1 MPDGALTRQEV
12 EALISANEKV
22 ATQLAL
28 IAVQLQT
35 NAVVEKAVLDRLQ
48 INLSQDVTNIKNST
62 DQIPELV
69 KMQRWLQWT
78 ITAIGG
84 VVGMV
89 GLKFVFDLFGG
100 KHP

>member
-35 NAVVEKAVLDRLQ
+35 NAAVEKAVLDRLQ
-48 INLSQDVTNIKNST
+48 TNLSQDVTSINSST

-69 KMQRWLQWT
+69 RMQRWLQWT

-89 GLKFVFDLFGG
+89 GLKFVFELLGG
-100 KHP
+100 RRP

>member
-35 NAVVEKAVLDRLQ
+35 NAAVEKAVLDRLQ
-48 INLSQDVTNIKNST
+48 TNLSQDVTSIKSST

-69 KMQRWLQWT
+69 RMQRWLQWT

-89 GLKFVFDLFGG
+89 GLKFVFELLGG
-100 KHP
+100 RRP

>member
-35 NAVVEKAVLDRLQ
+35 NAAVEKAVLDRLQ
-48 INLSQDVTNIKNST
+48 TNLSQDVTSIKSST

-89 GLKFVFDLFGG
+89 GLKFVFELLGG
-100 KHP
+100 RRP